1 MQRFPRILSS
11 GVAFVP
17 ALLLALELL
26 SPIEGAT
33 YKVGPGKSC
42 KRLHDVPWS
51 SLKAGDTVLI
61 YWRSAPYRERLLIC
75 ARGTEKA
82 PITIRGVPGPNR
94 KLPVIDGRDAAA
106 APEPGTWDNG
116 RSVVQIGNAN
126 YEPGALPA
134 HIHIERYIP
143 QTLLAPYCDVVITA
157 GGFGTIMSAL
167 QDGLP
172 LVLVPVGADQ
182 PLNARRCA
190 VIGVGRAIAPDER
203 VAIGNARRDELL
215 DRREVEEH
223 FSAP

>member
-1 MQRFPRILSS
+1 MQRFPRIRSS
-11 GVAFVP
+11 GVRCAP
-17 ALLLALELL
+17 ALLLALGLL
-26 SPIEGAT
+26 SPSEGAT

-75 ARGTEKA
+75 ARGTAKA
-82 PITIRGVPGPNR
+82 PITIRGVPGPGR

-134 HIHIERYIP
+134 HIVLENLDIRSGRP
-143 QTLLAPYCDVVITA
+143 PYSYAAADGSRWAYRRNAASIYVSRGEHLVI
-157 GGFGTIMSAL
+157 
-167 QDGLP
+167 
-172 LVLVPVGADQ
+172 
-182 PLNARRCA
+182 RRCTIRDSGNGLM
-190 VIGVGRAIAPDER
+190 IGSS
-203 VAIGNARRDELL
+203 
-215 DRREVEEH
+215 DRSV
-223 FSAP
+223 